1 MSEVDP
7 VKIEV
12 EENHTNQ
19 IHSEPSGEVVLI
31 RCQANILNFLKRKS
45 FIILTIAGV
54 VVAFLVYSDFVIVE
68 EVTKPYNLIV
78 TAVSTGSA
86 GIPQAG
92 MVSMPIVLNSTG
104 LPIEDRSLLLM
115 VNWIISMPL
124 SSENMSE
131 VELVEVAKPEDNE
144 KNGRCSQP
152 LGEVGLIKNKFNI
165 WIFLKRNAFVILTMA
180 AVAVGI
186 GLGFALRH
194 IDMSEREITYLTF
207 PGELLLRILQMMVL
221 PLVVSSLIAGVSNV
235 DRKDL
240 GKIGLRTFIYYLVTT
255 VIAAFTGIF
264 LAVLIQPGKSSKHT
278 SESSPTKTQ
287 AVHSVDAFLDLV
299 RNMFPSNLVE
309 ACFRKYLTVNPSS
322 NSSGNTTE
330 ATNISTNTP
339 KAGTSDGINVVG
351 LLVFSFAFGLILS
364 SMGSE
369 GKPLRDLFNCMN
381 KAIMRL
387 VVKMTDVAEIG
398 RDVGMYTLTVII
410 GLIIHGC
417 VTLPLIYVIVTRKN
431 PLRFYGGIL
440 QALSTAFGTSSSSAT
455 LPVTHRCMEENLK
468 MDKKVTRFMLPV
480 GATMNMDGAALYEA
494 VAALFIAQVNN
505 MEFNFG
511 QIILL
516 SLVVTAVS
524 TGAAGIPQAGMVSM
538 MIVLSSTGLPTEDIS
553 LLLMVD
559 WILDRL
565 RTSTNVLGD
574 CIGVGVVQHL
584 SRHELQ
590 TSSPSETNL
599 VLEENPPS
607 KSISIKME

>member
-1 MSEVDP
+1 M
-7 VKIEV
+7 
-12 EENHTNQ
+12 
-19 IHSEPSGEVVLI
+19 
-31 RCQANILNFLKRKS
+31 
-45 FIILTIAGV
+45 
-54 VVAFLVYSDFVIVE
+54 
-68 EVTKPYNLIV
+68 
-78 TAVSTGSA
+78 
-86 GIPQAG
+86 
-92 MVSMPIVLNSTG
+92 
-104 LPIEDRSLLLM
+104 LP
-115 VNWIISMPL
+115 N
-124 SSENMSE
+124 SENMSE

-144 KNGRCSQP
+144 KNERCSQT
-152 LGEVGLIKNKFNI
+152 LDEVGSIRNGFNI

-180 AVAVGI
+180 AVALGI

-194 IDMSEREITYLTF
+194 INMSEREITYLTF
-207 PGELLLRILQMMVL
+207 PGELLLRMLQMMVL
-221 PLVVSSLIAGVSNV
+221 PLVVSSVIAGISNV
-235 DRKDL
+235 DRKDF

-255 VIAAFTGIF
+255 VVAAFTGIF
-264 LAVLIQPGKSSKHT
+264 LAVVIKPGKSSRHT
-278 SESSPTKTQ
+278 SESSPGKTE
-287 AVHSVDAFLDLV
+287 AVHSVDAFLDLI

-322 NSSGNTTE
+322 NSSGNPIG
-330 ATNISTNTP
+330 ATNISTNAPT
-339 KAGTSDGINVVG
+339 AGTSDGINVVG
-351 LLVFSFAFGLILS
+351 LLAFSVAFGLILS

-387 VVKMTDVAEIG
+387 VSIAIWYSPVGIIFLLAGQVVKMTDAAEIG
-398 RDVGMYTLTVII
+398 RDVGMYTLTVVT

-455 LPVTHRCMEENLK
+455 LPVTLRCMEENLK
-468 MDKKVTRFMLPV
+468 MDKQVTRFMLPV

-494 VAALFIAQVNN
+494 VAALFIAQVND
-505 MEFNFG
+505 MDFNVG
-511 QIILL
+511 QIIVL
-516 SLVVTAVS
+516 SLVVTAAS

-538 MIVLSSTGLPTEDIS
+538 LIVLSSTGLPTEDIS

-565 RTSTNVLGD
+565 RTATNVLGD

-590 TSSPSETNL
+590 TSSPAETNL

>member
-1 MSEVDP
+1 
-7 VKIEV
+7 
-12 EENHTNQ
+12 
-19 IHSEPSGEVVLI
+19 
-31 RCQANILNFLKRKS
+31 
-45 FIILTIAGV
+45 
-54 VVAFLVYSDFVIVE
+54 
-68 EVTKPYNLIV
+68 
-78 TAVSTGSA
+78 
-86 GIPQAG
+86 
-92 MVSMPIVLNSTG
+92 
-104 LPIEDRSLLLM
+104 
-115 VNWIISMPL
+115 
-124 SSENMSE
+124 MSE

-144 KNGRCSQP
+144 KNERCSQT
-152 LGEVGLIKNKFNI
+152 LDEVGSIRNGFNI

-180 AVAVGI
+180 AVALGI

-194 IDMSEREITYLTF
+194 INMSEREITYLTF
-207 PGELLLRILQMMVL
+207 PGELLLRMLQMMVL
-221 PLVVSSLIAGVSNV
+221 PLVVSSVIAGISNV
-235 DRKDL
+235 DRKDF

-255 VIAAFTGIF
+255 VVAAFTGIF
-264 LAVLIQPGKSSKHT
+264 LAVVIKPGKSSRHT
-278 SESSPTKTQ
+278 SESSPGKTE
-287 AVHSVDAFLDLV
+287 AVSAQKSCGDTFL
-299 RNMFPSNLVE
+299 NMFPSNLVE
-309 ACFRKYLTVNPSS
+309 ACFRKVT
-322 NSSGNTTE
+322 
-330 ATNISTNTP
+330 
-339 KAGTSDGINVVG
+339 GTSDGINVVG
-351 LLVFSFAFGLILS
+351 LLAFSVAFGLILS

-387 VVKMTDVAEIG
+387 VSIAIWYSPVGIIFLLAGQVVKMTDAAEIG
-398 RDVGMYTLTVII
+398 RDVGMYTLTVVT

-455 LPVTHRCMEENLK
+455 LPVTLRCMEENLK
-468 MDKKVTRFMLPV
+468 MDKQVTRFMLPV

-494 VAALFIAQVNN
+494 VAALFIAQVND
-505 MEFNFG
+505 MDFNVG
-511 QIILL
+511 QIIVL
-516 SLVVTAVS
+516 SLVVTAAS

-538 MIVLSSTGLPTEDIS
+538 LIVLSSTGLPTEDIS

-565 RTSTNVLGD
+565 RTATNVLGD

-590 TSSPSETNL
+590 TSSPAETNL

>member
-1 MSEVDP
+1 M
-7 VKIEV
+7 
-12 EENHTNQ
+12 
-19 IHSEPSGEVVLI
+19 
-31 RCQANILNFLKRKS
+31 
-45 FIILTIAGV
+45 
-54 VVAFLVYSDFVIVE
+54 
-68 EVTKPYNLIV
+68 
-78 TAVSTGSA
+78 
-86 GIPQAG
+86 
-92 MVSMPIVLNSTG
+92 
-104 LPIEDRSLLLM
+104 LP
-115 VNWIISMPL
+115 N
-124 SSENMSE
+124 SENMSE

-144 KNGRCSQP
+144 KNERCSQT
-152 LGEVGLIKNKFNI
+152 LDEVGSIRNGFNI

-180 AVAVGI
+180 AVAFGI

-194 IDMSEREITYLTF
+194 INMSEREITYLTF
-207 PGELLLRILQMMVL
+207 PGELLLRMLQMMVL
-221 PLVVSSLIAGVSNV
+221 PLVVSSVIAGISNV
-235 DRKDL
+235 DRKDF
-240 GKIGLRTFIYYLVTT
+240 GKIGLWTFIYYLVTT
-255 VIAAFTGIF
+255 VVAAFTGIF
-264 LAVLIQPGKSSKHT
+264 LAVVIKPGKSSRHT
-278 SESSPTKTQ
+278 SESSPGKTE
-287 AVHSVDAFLDLV
+287 AVHSVDAFLDLI

-322 NSSGNTTE
+322 NSSGNPIG
-330 ATNISTNTP
+330 ATNISTNAPT
-339 KAGTSDGINVVG
+339 AGTSDGINVVG
-351 LLVFSFAFGLILS
+351 LLAFSVAFGLILS

-387 VVKMTDVAEIG
+387 VSIAIWYSPVGIIFLLAGQVVKMTDAAEIG
-398 RDVGMYTLTVII
+398 RDVGMYTLTVVT

-417 VTLPLIYVIVTRKN
+417 VTLPLIYVIITRKN

-455 LPVTHRCMEENLK
+455 LPVTLRCMEENLK
-468 MDKKVTRFMLPV
+468 MDKQVTRFMLPV

-494 VAALFIAQVNN
+494 VAALFIAQVND
-505 MEFNFG
+505 MDFNVG
-511 QIILL
+511 QIIVL
-516 SLVVTAVS
+516 SLVVTAAS

-538 MIVLSSTGLPTEDIS
+538 LIVLSSTGLPTEDIS

-565 RTSTNVLGD
+565 RTAANVLGD

-590 TSSPSETNL
+590 TSSPAETNL

>member
-1 MSEVDP
+1 M
-7 VKIEV
+7 
-12 EENHTNQ
+12 
-19 IHSEPSGEVVLI
+19 
-31 RCQANILNFLKRKS
+31 
-45 FIILTIAGV
+45 
-54 VVAFLVYSDFVIVE
+54 
-68 EVTKPYNLIV
+68 
-78 TAVSTGSA
+78 
-86 GIPQAG
+86 
-92 MVSMPIVLNSTG
+92 
-104 LPIEDRSLLLM
+104 LP
-115 VNWIISMPL
+115 N
-124 SSENMSE
+124 SENMSE

-144 KNGRCSQP
+144 KNERCSQT
-152 LGEVGLIKNKFNI
+152 LDEVGSIRNGFNI

-180 AVAVGI
+180 AVALGI

-194 IDMSEREITYLTF
+194 INMSEREITYLTF
-207 PGELLLRILQMMVL
+207 PGELLLRMLQMMVL
-221 PLVVSSLIAGVSNV
+221 PLVVSSVIAANSLTNKATLV
-235 DRKDL
+235 L
-240 GKIGLRTFIYYLVTT
+240 YFGKIGLRTFIYYLVTT
-255 VIAAFTGIF
+255 VVAAFTGIF
-264 LAVLIQPGKSSKHT
+264 LAVVIKPGKSSRHT
-278 SESSPTKTQ
+278 SESSPGKTE
-287 AVHSVDAFLDLV
+287 AVHSVDAFLDLI

-309 ACFRKYLTVNPSS
+309 ACFRKVRNPI
-322 NSSGNTTE
+322 G
-330 ATNISTNTP
+330 ATNISTNGDLLLLLYELLFSDCVVYLDCFICCLAPT
-339 KAGTSDGINVVG
+339 AGTSDGINVVG
-351 LLVFSFAFGLILS
+351 LLAFSVAFGLILS

-387 VVKMTDVAEIG
+387 VSIAIWYSPVGIIFLLAGQVVKMTDAAEIG
-398 RDVGMYTLTVII
+398 RDVGMYTLTVVT

-455 LPVTHRCMEENLK
+455 LPVTLRCMEENLK
-468 MDKKVTRFMLPV
+468 MDKQVTRFMLPV

-494 VAALFIAQVNN
+494 VAALFIAQVND
-505 MEFNFG
+505 MDFNVG
-511 QIILL
+511 QIIVL
-516 SLVVTAVS
+516 SLVVTAAS

-538 MIVLSSTGLPTEDIS
+538 LIVLSSTGLPTEDIS

-565 RTSTNVLGD
+565 RTATNVLGD

-590 TSSPSETNL
+590 TSSPAETNL